1 MAATLRSASTQPYR
15 GKHMRTI
22 FIFDLDGT
30 VIDSAHRTPN
40 HPDGTLENRENIF
53 KDTLLPLARIW
64 KRALAFGHYVFVAT
78 ARGMEQD
85 DYDYLAD
92 NELEFNS
99 IVCRRT
105 QADNHRTD
113 MDLKVKG
120 LRKLFNLRQF
130 EDCPKIMFDD
140 APKVR
145 HAIRTELEIPCLD
158 SIIVNRRLE
167 NATF

>member
-1 MAATLRSASTQPYR
+1 
-15 GKHMRTI
+15 MRTI

-40 HPDGTLENRENIF
+40 HPDGTLDLAAYFKNKNRENIF

-78 ARGMEQD
+78 ARRMEQD
-85 DYDYLAD
+85 DYDYLA
-92 NELEFNS
+92 NHKLEFNS

-130 EDCPKIMFDD
+130 ENCPKIMFDD

-145 HAIRTELEIPCLD
+145 HAIRTDLGIPCHNA
-158 SIIVNRRLE
+158 IEVNRRLGYVT
-167 NATF
+167 A